1 MSSQFFQCPRCRANN
16 MSGSRFCSNC
26 ALPFAQSAPS
36 APSNLSAPSK
46 KKNSLIGLWIA
57 LGILGLCGLC
67 GMIGAIGNITKQ
79 EVSNASI
86 TNTQNNS
93 NANVASVTPTPPPTF
108 AELKSKAQPLLN
120 MGNGEH
126 TKEDLKAFDDVM
138 KPLREIPKEA
148 KEYKE
153 AQTLLKQLINKS
165 SVIGAEILVL
175 GEKPENSPWDGS
187 VRPAEKY
194 LKEVLND
201 YDSSEY
207 LGWSPVTKIYIG
219 KEPYWGTKVKLR
231 AKNAFG
237 AYIVRNIVFLI
248 RNGQVVKAEGL

>member
-16 MSGSRFCSNC
+16 IVGSRFCSNC
-26 ALPFAQSAPS
+26 ALPFSQSAPS
-36 APSNLSAPSK
+36 TPSNLNAPPK
-46 KKNSLIGLWIA
+46 KKSSLIGLWIA
-57 LGILGLCGLC
+57 LGIIGLCGLC
-67 GMIGAIGNITKQ
+67 GLIGAIRNINKKEISSSST
-79 EVSNASI
+79 V
-86 TNTQNNS
+86 NTQTNS
-93 NANVASVTPTPPPTF
+93 NVNVVLATPAPPPTF
-108 AELKSKAQPLLN
+108 AELKSKSQPLLN

-126 TKEDLKAFDDVM
+126 SKEDLKAFDDVM
-138 KPLREIPKEA
+138 KPLREISKEA

-153 AQTLLKQLINKS
+153 AQILLKQLINKS

-207 LGWSPVTKIYIG
+207 LGWSQVSKIYIG

-237 AYIVRNIVFLI
+237 AFIVKEIVFLI